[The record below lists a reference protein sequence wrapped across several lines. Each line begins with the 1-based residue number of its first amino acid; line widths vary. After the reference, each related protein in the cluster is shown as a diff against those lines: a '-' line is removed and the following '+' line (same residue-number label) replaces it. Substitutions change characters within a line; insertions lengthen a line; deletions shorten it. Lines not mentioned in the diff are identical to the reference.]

1 MNKVSKKYFRL
12 LGLLVAVVMTA
23 HIESSAYSFMPL
35 VTSYANQQSLC
46 ATQAWSAA
54 QDSTGMLYFAT
65 SDGVLTYDGVRWKKV
80 EAEGLARERV
90 ERGTQA
96 VVGYVVLD
104 EFHVLSPLRSFT
116 P

>member
-80 EAEGLARERV
+80 EAEGLINVRTVKNIGGRIYLGSYE
-90 ERGTQA
+90 QL
-96 VVGYVVLD
+96 GYL
-104 EFHVLSPLRSFT
+104 
-116 P
+116 